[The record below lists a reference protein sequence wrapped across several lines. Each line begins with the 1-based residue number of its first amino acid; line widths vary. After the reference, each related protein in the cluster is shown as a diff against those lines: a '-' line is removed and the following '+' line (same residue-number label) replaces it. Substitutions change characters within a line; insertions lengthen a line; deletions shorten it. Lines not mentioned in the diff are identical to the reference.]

1 MSAYSTTDTSKLR
14 PNDHKS
20 LILESLQRMKGD
32 DLYRARAA
40 FKGLT
45 PEQMK
50 EQHGY
55 SGLTRQEI
63 LDGYEAHE
71 ARVDAAINWVKSI
84 V

>member
-1 MSAYSTTDTSKLR
+1 MSAYSTVDTSTLG
-14 PNDHKS
+14 PSDHEA
-20 LILESLQRMKGD
+20 LIIQALQRMKGD